1 MRKCDPPRAGSPR
14 LLTRLRVFASVHDRR
29 KGFLIAGGAVFP
41 CALGRSGIRVGK
53 REGDGGT
60 PRATLPLRSVLWR
73 ADRLPRP
80 RTRLPVRAI
89 RPRDAWC
96 DDAGD
101 RRYNRLIDR
110 PPGEAEERLTRK
122 DHLYDVIVELGWN
135 DAPVRRGRG
144 SAIFWHLARPG
155 FTPTAGCVA
164 VEGAVFAKV
173 LPRLGRGCAMV
184 VGHASLHPRAP
195 KIALPTRTCVAP
207 SWIAAS

>member
-1 MRKCDPPRAGSPR
+1 MRKLDRSPTDASRR
-14 LLTRLRVFASVHDRR
+14 LTTLRVFASVHDRSA
-29 KGFLIAGGAVFP
+29 GFVAAGGAVFR
-41 CALGRSGIRVGK
+41 CALGRSGVRVAK

-60 PRATLPLRSVLWR
+60 PRAALPLRRVFYR

-80 RTRLPVRAI
+80 RTLLPVRAI
-89 RPRDAWC
+89 GPRDAWC

-110 PPGEAEERLTRK
+110 PPGEAEERLTRQ

-135 DAPVRRGRG
+135 DAPVKRGRG

-164 VEGAVFAKV
+164 VKGEVFAKL
-173 LPRLGRGCAMV
+173 LPRLARRCV
-184 VGHASLHPRAP
+184 IRVG
-195 KIALPTRTCVAP
+195 
-207 SWIAAS
+207 

>member
-1 MRKCDPPRAGSPR
+1 
-14 LLTRLRVFASVHDRR
+14 LRVFASVHDRSR
-29 KGFLIAGGAVFP
+29 GFLLAGGAVFP
-41 CALGRSGIRVGK
+41 CALGRSGVRVAK

-60 PRATLPLRSVLWR
+60 PRARLPLRRVFFR

-80 RTRLPVRAI
+80 RTLLPVRAI

-96 DDAGD
+96 DDLSD

-110 PPGEAEERLTRK
+110 PPGEAEERLTR
-122 DHLYDVIVELGWN
+122 DDYLYDVIVELGWN

-164 VEGAVFAKV
+164 VRGEVFARL
-173 LPRLGRGCAMV
+173 LPRLARHCVLV
-184 VGHASLHPRAP
+184 VA
-195 KIALPTRTCVAP
+195 
-207 SWIAAS
+207 